1 MSTAAWAASALAGIW
16 VLVTAAAPVGGYG
29 ANTPYDH
36 DFDGLDEYAIA
47 VGAFSIILSLVGLMM
62 SLGKGP
68 DGDRTLIAVRGY
80 NITVSLFLALS
91 LALWNGAGAGITT
104 WFDPFKPPEPAAGN
118 GYFAVWLGFLI
129 ALSLLSTE
137 MSKGSGEEPSAKE
150 SDDLKSYSLPLFVCA
165 LILMLDSIKPVNE
178 DFKDTRFKGATDDY
192 KTRYLS
198 YAYFA
203 MAAAVTTLIVT
214 GLILTGAEVNKAASQ
229 ALIPMLAL
237 LWTAVAGI
245 LTFSNESNW
254 TGINNGFFAAWA
266 GASVA
271 ASMLLGGGAGFLS
284 QEMANF
290 RIFAIGIVVLVA
302 AYFAKNGPAGSW
314 GLLDKQ
320 KSNMVYKDNI
330 VPDDQA
336 YLISVG
342 AVSAILALFVY
353 LCGKSLCCLS
363 PDTLNKVLFSVG
375 GEDMTVTLLIAQ
387 FLFVWTGAGAIVATF
402 GVPGGGCFSE
412 PSKTANGYFAVWMLL
427 GAAVSNLTKAMPDM
441 AAKGSYMAAKGS
453 YTTVASSV
461 EIYYL
466 PLLLCSV
473 VGIGAIFDE
482 DSIVEL
488 ITKGSDSEEYGEYV
502 YALCVFSV
510 TAFCC
515 LYSIVL
521 EKPPFG
527 ILVKIFKMLVFFMWL
542 SLTGVLTWRTGGTYT
557 AASNGFFAL
566 YFGLFSSLRL
576 SMSLLDKPD
585 TEPVGD
591 TPPWITCCPGAKTYE
606 EA

>member
-178 DFKDTRFKGATDDY
+178 DFKDTTWATEDY
-192 KTRYLS
+192 RTRYLS

-254 TGINNGFFAAWA
+254 TGINNGF
-266 GASVA
+266 
-271 ASMLLGGGAGFLS
+271 LS

-302 AYFAKNGPAGSW
+302 AYFAKKGPAGSW
-314 GLLDKQ
+314 DDGDKQ

-412 PSKTANGYFAVWMLL
+412 PSETANGYFAVWMLL
-427 GAAVSNLTKAMPDM
+427 GAAVSNLAKAMPDM
-441 AAKGSYMAAKGS
+441 AAKGSYK
-453 YTTVASSV
+453 TVASSV

-482 DSIVEL
+482 NSIVKL
-488 ITKGSDSEEYGEYV
+488 ITKGSDIEEYGEYV

-585 TEPVGD
+585 TEPV
-591 TPPWITCCPGAKTYE
+591 KTYE

>member
-1 MSTAAWAASALAGIW
+1 M
-16 VLVTAAAPVGGYG
+16 
-29 ANTPYDH
+29 
-36 DFDGLDEYAIA
+36 F
-47 VGAFSIILSLVGLMM
+47 
-62 SLGKGP
+62 
-68 DGDRTLIAVRGY
+68 
-80 NITVSLFLALS
+80 
-91 LALWNGAGAGITT
+91 
-104 WFDPFKPPEPAAGN
+104 
-118 GYFAVWLGFLI
+118 
-129 ALSLLSTE
+129 
-137 MSKGSGEEPSAKE
+137 
-150 SDDLKSYSLPLFVCA
+150 
-165 LILMLDSIKPVNE
+165 
-178 DFKDTRFKGATDDY
+178 
-192 KTRYLS
+192 
-198 YAYFA
+198 
-203 MAAAVTTLIVT
+203 
-214 GLILTGAEVNKAASQ
+214 
-229 ALIPMLAL
+229 
-237 LWTAVAGI
+237 
-245 LTFSNESNW
+245 
-254 TGINNGFFAAWA
+254 
-266 GASVA
+266 
-271 ASMLLGGGAGFLS
+271 LGGGAGFMS

-290 RIFAIGIVVLVA
+290 RIFAIGLVVLVA
-302 AYFAKNGPAGSW
+302 AYFAKKGPAGSW
-314 GLLDKQ
+314 DDGDKQ

-363 PDTLNKVLFSVG
+363 PDTLNTVLFRVG

-402 GVPGGGCFSE
+402 GVPGGGCFSN
-412 PSKTANGYFAVWMLL
+412 PSETANGYFSVWMLL
-427 GAAVSNLTKAMPDM
+427 GAAVSNLAKAMPNM
-441 AAKGSYMAAKGS
+441 AAKGSYK
-453 YTTVASSV
+453 TVASSV
-461 EIYYL
+461 EIYYF

-482 DSIVEL
+482 NSIVKL

-521 EKPPFG
+521 EKPPYG
-527 ILVKIFKMLVFFMWL
+527 ILVKSFKMLVFFMWL

-566 YFGLFSSLRL
+566 YFGLFASLRL

-585 TEPVGD
+585 TEPV
-591 TPPWITCCPGAKTYE
+591 KTYE

>member
-1 MSTAAWAASALAGIW
+1 MARTKETAAWAASALAGIW
-16 VLVTAAAPVGGYG
+16 VLTTAAAPVGGYG
-29 ANTPYDH
+29 ANTPYNH

-178 DFKDTRFKGATDDY
+178 DFKDTTRWPLVVPEDY

-245 LTFSNESNW
+245 LTFSNASNW

-266 GASVA
+266 GASVS
-271 ASMLLGGGAGFLS
+271 ASMFLGGGAGFMS

-290 RIFAIGIVVLVA
+290 RIFAIGLVVLVA
-302 AYFAKNGPAGSW
+302 AYFAKKGPAGSW
-314 GLLDKQ
+314 DDGDKQ

-363 PDTLNKVLFSVG
+363 PDTLNTVLFRVG

-402 GVPGGGCFSE
+402 GVPGGGCFSN
-412 PSKTANGYFAVWMLL
+412 PSETANGYFSVWMLL
-427 GAAVSNLTKAMPDM
+427 GAAVSNLAKAMPNM
-441 AAKGSYMAAKGS
+441 AAKGSYK
-453 YTTVASSV
+453 TVASSV
-461 EIYYL
+461 EIYYF

-482 DSIVEL
+482 NSIVKL

-521 EKPPFG
+521 EKPPYG
-527 ILVKIFKMLVFFMWL
+527 ILVKSFKMLVFFMWL

-566 YFGLFSSLRL
+566 YFGLFASLRL

-585 TEPVGD
+585 TEPV
-591 TPPWITCCPGAKTYE
+591 KTYE